1 MTGFWTKVY
10 LVSWNCLMKILIMWP
25 NIELPFE
32 KKKDWKYYFHVSL
45 PKWSVQ
51 RPLTLGV
58 ISKQYSAVTK
68 PKSHISY
75 DAFFRLF
82 HISKIPY
89 VPIFVS
95 FWVDHNLRVLT
106 KHCFFCL
113 MFGIWYVD
121 YQSLGIRRYQ
131 ISILKHSACFLSIS
145 APWVEPL

>member
-1 MTGFWTKVY
+1 
-10 LVSWNCLMKILIMWP
+10 MKILIMWP

-32 KKKDWKYYFHVSL
+32 KKKDWKYYFYVSL

-95 FWVDHNLRVLT
+95 LWVDHNLRVLT
-106 KHCFFCL
+106 KHCFF
-113 MFGIWYVD
+113 V
-121 YQSLGIRRYQ
+121 
-131 ISILKHSACFLSIS
+131 
-145 APWVEPL
+145 